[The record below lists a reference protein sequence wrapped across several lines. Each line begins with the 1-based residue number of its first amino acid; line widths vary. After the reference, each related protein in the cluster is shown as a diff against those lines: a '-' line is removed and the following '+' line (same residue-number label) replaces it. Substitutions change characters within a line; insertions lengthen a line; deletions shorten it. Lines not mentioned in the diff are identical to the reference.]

1 MAANMVGRN
10 EAPAVGFGA
19 PTSQFG
25 RPQSASGYGARPGTG
40 AANLPQPR
48 DKSSLSTGA
57 IRAHRSPIFLPPRPP
72 PAASGFGGG
81 GMGPQTVHAPGGGGG
96 GHSWDVRPGTASSV
110 PSASAFGRSQAIG
123 PTRRELLQEVARE
136 NGGETWSLDGGSAF
150 GGNSGFPQRS
160 ARNSSGDGDAGS
172 GFAGW
177 NEGGR
182 ARGGGGDDDDG
193 RDGKSRN
200 ADGSGNFGPG
210 IRSPPSS
217 PPPPPVR
224 AGKAL
229 YTTQNL
235 DTSDIRAFL
244 MEPGPKNG
252 SILCHIRR
260 EKGKLGYPYYAV
272 YLEAPGVMP
281 GSPEGERFLLS
292 ARKRKKSK
300 TSNYLISIDLDDTC
314 RQSAN
319 YFGKLRSNFVG
330 TEFTVYDGGVKPS
343 ETTGAPDAPQ
353 ARLELGA
360 VLYQYNVLGTRGP
373 RKMTAVVPRVSDKGE
388 RHPVQAKTDKDKEQ
402 ILRRHKER
410 GDISEELVTMI
421 NKPPKWN
428 DQMQAY
434 CLNFNGRV
442 TKASV
447 KNFQLAS
454 GDALDHVILQFG
466 KVGKDA
472 FTMDYAWPINALQ
485 AFAICLTSFD
495 NKLARRRRPART
507 PERSSM
513 SRACLALPGI
523 RAGGRS
529 LRQCVRGKKRCR

>member
-1 MAANMVGRN
+1 
-10 EAPAVGFGA
+10 
-19 PTSQFG
+19 
-25 RPQSASGYGARPGTG
+25 
-40 AANLPQPR
+40 
-48 DKSSLSTGA
+48 
-57 IRAHRSPIFLPPRPP
+57 
-72 PAASGFGGG
+72 
-81 GMGPQTVHAPGGGGG
+81 MGPQTVHTPAGS
-96 GHSWDVRPGTASSV
+96 HQWDVRPGTASSI

-136 NGGETWSLDGGSAF
+136 NGETWSSLDGGSAF
-150 GGNSGFPQRS
+150 GPSSSFAQRS
-160 ARNSSGDGDAGS
+160 LRSSGDGAG
-172 GFAGW
+172 GGGGNFNGW
-177 NEGGR
+177 NESAR
-182 ARGGGGDDDDG
+182 ARGGNGDDDD
-193 RDGKSRN
+193 RDGKKFN
-200 ADGSGNFGPG
+200 GDGSGSFEPG

-252 SILCHIRR
+252 AILCHIRR

-300 TSNYLISIDLDDTC
+300 TSNYLISIDLDDTS
-314 RQSAN
+314 RQSGN

-330 TEFTVYDGGVKPS
+330 TEFTVYDCGVKPS
-343 ETTGAPDAPQ
+343 EVTGAPDGPQ
-353 ARLELGA
+353 ARCELGA

-373 RKMTAVVPRVSDKGE
+373 RKMTAVVPRVNDKGE
-388 RHPVQAKTDKDKEQ
+388 RLAIRPKSDKDKEQ

-410 GDISEELVTMI
+410 GDISDELVTMI

-495 NKLARRRRPART
+495 NKLVRR
-507 PERSSM
+507 
-513 SRACLALPGI
+513 LAEILFLLLI
-523 RAGGRS
+523 CGGVMCGGTW
-529 LRQCVRGKKRCR
+529 LAA

>member
-1 MAANMVGRN
+1 MVHG
-10 EAPAVGFGA
+10 
-19 PTSQFG
+19 
-25 RPQSASGYGARPGTG
+25 PG
-40 AANLPQPR
+40 NHQ
-48 DKSSLSTGA
+48 
-57 IRAHRSPIFLPPRPP
+57 
-72 PAASGFGGG
+72 
-81 GMGPQTVHAPGGGGG
+81 
-96 GHSWDVRPGTASSV
+96 WDVRPGTASAV
-110 PSASAFGRSQAIG
+110 PSASAFGRAQAIG

-136 NGGETWSLDGGSAF
+136 NGESLDGSSSFGASFNSFGQRGARGSSGAEGQNGF
-150 GGNSGFPQRS
+150 GGGTWNES
-160 ARNSSGDGDAGS
+160 AR
-172 GFAGW
+172 
-177 NEGGR
+177 GR
-182 ARGGGGDDDDG
+182 GGDDDEE
-193 RDGKSRN
+193 GKGGGKFQGDS
-200 ADGSGNFGPG
+200 AGNFEPG

-217 PPPPPVR
+217 PAPPAMR
-224 AGKAL
+224 GGKAL

-300 TSNYLISIDLDDTC
+300 TSNYLISIDLDDTS
-314 RQSAN
+314 RQSGN

-330 TEFTVYDGGVKPS
+330 TEFTIYDCGVKPS
-343 ETTGAPDAPQ
+343 EASGPEGPQ
-353 ARLELGA
+353 PRCELGA

-373 RKMTAVVPRVSDKGE
+373 RKMTAIVPRVNERGE
-388 RHPVQAKTDKDKEQ
+388 RVAIRPRADKDKEQ

-410 GDISEELVTMI
+410 GDISDELVTMI

-495 NKLARRRRPART
+495 NKLVRGCRGGAGGGCLSPLYSSLLADSFLNAKTLTGRGIFRRCFPRRASRSGVVCSAPCGDCGLSSTHTFAADISGQRRLPACGCARAWHRRQGGRVSDGGSHESPPRHSSSAADERRRLPAFLL
-507 PERSSM
+507 S
-513 SRACLALPGI
+513 
-523 RAGGRS
+523 
-529 LRQCVRGKKRCR
+529 